1 MPDIKKVLSRL
12 NKSKSESDQFK
23 IASNQPEDYFDW
35 KFYDS
40 GSDMLNNFL
49 GGGVPR
55 GLVIFTGKK
64 GAGKTSSALAVAKDV
79 TDRKKYVA
87 YFDGEHS
94 VKKSEHSFPAKDLG
108 VNMDYFVHH
117 KGSNLE
123 EMLDAAEAFATSE
136 DVGMIVIDSIKA
148 FNPTAMEE
156 KSAEQTGMGNQA
168 RKYGERINILLD
180 LCERRDILL
189 VGINQWRTDLGV
201 MHGDNRTLPGGQW
214 QEYFACTIIDF
225 TKKTRKEDK
234 LYDQNKKL
242 IGHKVDIRIK
252 KSKVKATDPTE
263 VLTLNFFY
271 GIGFD
276 KVADSVDLLIEKNI
290 IHKAGG
296 WFSFPEEFDQ
306 DKIQGKDTVVEYMR
320 NNTELLETLKRWEEN

>member
-1 MPDIKKVLSRL
+1 MPDIKTVLKRL

-23 IASNQPEDYFDW
+23 IASKQEEDYFDW

-55 GLVIFTGKK
+55 GLVILTGKK
-64 GAGKTSSALAVAKDV
+64 AAGKTSCSLIFAKNV
-79 TDRKKYVA
+79 TDKKKHVI

-94 VKKSEHSFPAKDLG
+94 VKKSEHSFPVKDLG
-108 VNMDYFVHH
+108 VDMNYFVHH

-180 LCERRDILL
+180 LCERRNILL
-189 VGINQWRTDLGV
+189 LGINQWRTDLNV
-201 MHGDNRTLPGGQW
+201 MHGDNRTLPGGGW
-214 QEYFACTIIDF
+214 QEYFACKIIDF
-225 TKKTRKEDK
+225 TKKELIIDS
-234 LYDQNKKL
+234 NKNL
-242 IGHKVDIRIK
+242 IGHTLHVRVK
-252 KSKVKATDPTE
+252 KSKIKATDPKE
-263 VLTLNFFY
+263 VLELNYFY
-271 GIGFD
+271 GVGFD
-276 KVADSVDLLIEKNI
+276 KIADSVELLIQKDI
-290 IHKAGG
+290 IHRGG
-296 WFSFPEEFDQ
+296 AWFNFPEEFDQ
-306 DKIQGKDTVVEYMR
+306 EKIQGKHNLIEHLR
-320 NNTELLETLKRWEEN
+320 NNTELLEALKKWEKN